1 MQKTYEISG
10 VGTVTIAISSG
21 DLVLVDVNAP
31 GWAIEVDKAESDKI
45 EVEFKKGSAEAEFE
59 AEIEHGQLDIEIE
72 TDFS

>member
-21 DLVLVDVNAP
+21 DLVLVDVSAP
-31 GWAIEVDKAESDKI
+31 GWSIEVDKAESDKI
-45 EVEFKKGSAEAEFE
+45 EVEFRKGSAEAEFE

>member
-31 GWAIEVDKAESDKI
+31 GWSIEVDKAESDKI
-45 EVEFKKGSAEAEFE
+45 EVEFTKGKAEAEFE
-59 AEIEHGQLDIEIE
+59 AEIKHGQLDIEIE